1 MKYFFDNVQKKND
14 WNAINIYKYTFDF
27 DIIEKK
33 IKMEKIKD
41 EFNESKLHYILN
53 YLMRKESK
61 LIFFFYLFYF
71 IFFIFFF

>member
-14 WNAINIYKYTFDF
+14 WNAINIYRFNF

-53 YLMRKESK
+53 YLIANSK
-61 LIFFFYLFYF
+61 GE
-71 IFFIFFF
+71 

>member
-1 MKYFFDNVQKKND
+1 MNYFFDNVQKKND
-14 WNAINIYKYTFDF
+14 WNAINIYRFNF

-53 YLMRKESK
+53 YLIANSK
-61 LIFFFYLFYF
+61 GE
-71 IFFIFFF
+71 